1 MIVTSSLAAKSIA
14 QRAAA
19 SALINNLSRSFSY
32 DHGEIK
38 KLELKVRRKLQI
50 LRMFSDLKDFDYEPP
65 QMQYDKKTGEVK
77 IIEKKQG
84 ANKKVIGNVDDLE
97 KEKKALFAE
106 LGLDEEGKP
115 KNPKEPVEKVAEKIK
130 AAQDRM
136 IRDFDVDPTAF
147 HVFSRDFMRVDV
159 GLLIQRPPIFMAMR
173 ERDVKFLKF
182 KNDIMNEYYCNQKQF
197 SDEFEEVSKL
207 NEDLLGDNPY
217 SSKMNL
223 DNYPTHRI
231 PGSNPPIEYAA
242 ASKHFSNVDPN
253 IQDRRTIHYAAED
266 RTYMIV
272 KNRYTQTWE
281 FPTAK
286 MNFGQTFMRA
296 KQNLFNV
303 LAFDGNAGPTNTSWK
318 VKYFNSAPIAATIRE
333 FTELEKADKMNKDLK
348 GIRTYFFQAHHW
360 RGLPSLSPGTNDE
373 ALHDYDDFAWIPK
386 R

>member
-19 SALINNLSRSFSY
+19 SALINNSSRSFSY

-182 KNDIMNEYYCNQKQF
+182 KNDIMNEYYCNQK
-197 SDEFEEVSKL
+197 
-207 NEDLLGDNPY
+207 
-217 SSKMNL
+217 
-223 DNYPTHRI
+223 
-231 PGSNPPIEYAA
+231 
-242 ASKHFSNVDPN
+242 
-253 IQDRRTIHYAAED
+253 
-266 RTYMIV
+266 
-272 KNRYTQTWE
+272 
-281 FPTAK
+281 
-286 MNFGQTFMRA
+286 
-296 KQNLFNV
+296 
-303 LAFDGNAGPTNTSWK
+303 
-318 VKYFNSAPIAATIRE
+318 
-333 FTELEKADKMNKDLK
+333 
-348 GIRTYFFQAHHW
+348 
-360 RGLPSLSPGTNDE
+360 
-373 ALHDYDDFAWIPK
+373 
-386 R
+386 